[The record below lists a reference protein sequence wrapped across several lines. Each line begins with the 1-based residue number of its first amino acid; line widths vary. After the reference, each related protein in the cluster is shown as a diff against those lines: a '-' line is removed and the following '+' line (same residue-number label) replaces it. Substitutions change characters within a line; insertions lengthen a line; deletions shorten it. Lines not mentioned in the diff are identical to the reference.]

1 MTEKNIIAF
10 FKTSEEAQ
18 KVAEQIKSL
27 GVTDIQIDR
36 FSKYPLGSADFVNNP
51 TTGDMSSQA
60 TLTLGASPDRDTGI
74 LTSADVGASGM
85 SDGGQDSVSGRD
97 MLVAAIVDESV
108 FDKAIQFVKDN
119 GGLVQH

>member
-119 GGLVQH
+119 GGLV